1 MVIALSVSGFL
12 IACILSLVLTPIVK
26 RVALKIGA
34 VAVPN
39 HRSVHTK
46 VMPRLGGLAIFL
58 SFSLAF
64 FLATPVM
71 GRDEIMLFVGLFIG
85 GVLMETI
92 GVLDDKYELSAKVK
106 LMGQILAATVVAVF
120 GLQIDWVEWLNLPIG
135 QTGYELAKWIS
146 VPLTIFWIVAVTNAV
161 NLIDGLDGL
170 AAGVSS
176 IAGGAIL
183 TMAII
188 MNNAPIIV
196 LSSVLLGSLLG
207 FLRYNFI
214 PAKIFMGD
222 SGSLFLGYILATMSI
237 FGYKQVTLV
246 SLIIP
251 ILILGVPLS
260 DTVLAM
266 IRRKINK
273 VPMFRADK
281 GHLHHSL
288 LQFGFSQR
296 TTILI
301 IYGIAAFFGLCAVL
315 LSRDI
320 QWLTVLI
327 IALALVLFIVCAELV
342 GAFGK
347 RKRPILQF
355 LQKWFDKSMRAR

>member
-1 MVIALSVSGFL
+1 MVIWLSVLGF
-12 IACILSLVLTPIVK
+12 IVACILSLVLTPVVK
-26 RVALKIGA
+26 KFAFKIGA

-39 HRSVHTK
+39 HRSVHTGI
-46 VMPRLGGLAIFL
+46 MPRLGGLAIFL
-58 SFSLAF
+58 SFSAAF
-64 FLATPVM
+64 FIAVPVM
-71 GRDEIMLFVGLFIG
+71 GKEWRLFVGLFLG
-85 GVLMETI
+85 GIIMEVI
-92 GVLDDKYELSAKVK
+92 GVLDDKYELSAKIK
-106 LMGQILAATVVAVF
+106 LAGQIVAATVVALF
-120 GLQIDWVEWLNLPIG
+120 GLQIDWVEWLQLPIG

-146 VPLTIFWIVAVTNAV
+146 IPLTIFWIVAVTNAI

-176 IAGGAIL
+176 IASGAIL
-183 TMAII
+183 AMAII

-196 LSSVLLGSLLG
+196 LSSILLGSLLG

-237 FGYKQVTLV
+237 FGYKQVTFV

-260 DTVLAM
+260 DTILAM
-266 IRRKINK
+266 IRRKLNN

-281 GHLHHSL
+281 GHLHHAL

-296 TTILI
+296 KTILI
-301 IYGIAAFFGLCAVL
+301 IYGISIFFGLCAVL

-320 QWLTVLI
+320 QWLTVIIIFLSLI
-327 IALALVLFIVCAELV
+327 LFMICAELV

-347 RKRPILQF
+347 RKRPILHF
-355 LQKWFDKSMRAR
+355 LQKVFNKSMDVR

>member
-1 MVIALSVSGFL
+1 MVIWLSVLGFL
-12 IACILSLVLTPIVK
+12 LACILSLVLTPAVK
-26 RVALKIGA
+26 KFALKIGA
-34 VAVPN
+34 VAAPN
-39 HRSVHTK
+39 HRSVHTGI
-46 VMPRLGGLAIFL
+46 MPRLGGLAIFL
-58 SFSLAF
+58 SFSAVF
-64 FLATPVM
+64 FIATPVM
-71 GRDEIMLFVGLFIG
+71 SQDQMMLFVGLFLG
-85 GVLMETI
+85 GVIMEFI

-106 LMGQILAATVVAVF
+106 LLGQVIAASVVAVF
-120 GLQIDWVEWLNLPIG
+120 GLQIDWVEWLNLPFG
-135 QTGYELAKWIS
+135 QTGFELAKWIS
-146 VPLTIFWIVAVTNAV
+146 IPLTIFWIVAVTNAI

-176 IAGGAIL
+176 IACGAIL
-183 TMAII
+183 AMAII

-222 SGSLFLGYILATMSI
+222 SGSLFLGYILATLSI
-237 FGYKQVTLV
+237 FGYKQVTFV

-260 DTVLAM
+260 DTILAM
-266 IRRKINK
+266 IRRKLNN

-296 TTILI
+296 KTIFI
-301 IYGIAAFFGLCAVL
+301 IYGISIFFGLCAVL
-315 LSRDI
+315 LSKDN
-320 QWLTVLI
+320 QWLTVIIIFFALI
-327 IALALVLFIVCAELV
+327 LFMICAELV

-347 RKRPILQF
+347 RKRPILHF
-355 LQKWFDKSMRAR
+355 LQKIFAKSMKAR